1 MPLHDLHSR
10 LSRWPTPFRLSL
22 SSGSPQAPWRDHLR
36 AGHGVTSASASLRV
50 GKRLR
55 RLRGHARLC
64 QRRGAPAIVVVRLG
78 VEPRLRHLRGHAQL
92 LCCRRCDL
100 ARLAAAAAAATCDS
114 AGRARLCRLPAQARH
129 DKPLHV
135 TRRPDRRSYSL
146 ASAR

>member
-10 LSRWPTPFRLSL
+10 LSPRPRPFRLSL
-22 SSGSPQAPWRDHLR
+22 SSGSPQAPSRDQLR

-50 GKRLR
+50 RARLH

-64 QRRGAPAIVVVRLG
+64 QRRGAPAVVVVRLG
-78 VEPRLRHLRGHAQL
+78 VEPRLRHLSDHAQL
-92 LCCRRCDL
+92 LCCQRCDL
-100 ARLAAAAAAATCDS
+100 ARLAVTAATCDS
-114 AGRARLCRLPAQARH
+114 AGRARLRRLPTQARH
-129 DKPLHV
+129 GKPLHA